1 MVDVNDQKIPCSP
14 LGCGESVFSAVH
26 VDLTQL
32 RAVKNVTRRVAENTN
47 ATGVRPVLAS
57 DSRRFRVE
65 DAFHAN

>member
-14 LGCGESVFSAVH
+14 LGWGESVFSAVH

-32 RAVKNVTRRVAENTN
+32 RAVKNITRRVAENTN

-57 DSRRFRVE
+57 D
-65 DAFHAN
+65 